1 MAKKQHP
8 RKLERSQAQ
17 SVDVLR
23 MATVIQDGIDREN
36 RSIPL
41 VLATESPVRVYDLE
55 RMQVV
60 DEVIRLEGMDMPS
73 QVPMVDSHGRESVKN
88 VLGSIRDFTVQ
99 DGQLIGRAYFASDEV
114 SRTTFE
120 KYADGHL
127 TDFSVGARTLERK
140 FDKQTK
146 TITRSQLIEGSAVVV
161 GADRDAKA
169 LVAQRAYAEPE
180 ELRKE
185 IMNEELKKLLVERGL
200 DPEATDKQT
209 LEFVERELDKDEPG
223 IDPKLALEVV
233 RNFKRQLP
241 ETARLLAKGTTEI
254 KQASADDLKEIQR
267 AFKERYNA
275 VDELCRSHKVDDKT
289 RSEYLNGD
297 KDVNEIATD
306 ILNRNYK
313 PSGVAVGPGQT
324 IERGASEKDKF
335 YNAVEYGMVQRSLN
349 GVKVSE
355 DLQREIG
362 EAPAGANDFRY
373 MRIPEIARQF
383 LERAGVDVT
392 GLPSQEI
399 VRRAIGQQSFI
410 ERSGNSFHTTG
421 SFANVFLNSMHK
433 TLRAAYNEAPSTFD
447 RWVRTAEDATDFK
460 NMDKIVFGE
469 MSMPEEVAEN
479 GVYPD
484 LTTSDGKESYRVAKN
499 GGIFSITLEMLVN
512 DDLGAMNRRVQMM
525 GTAMRRKINR
535 QAYEILLDN
544 AALSDG
550 IALFHG
556 TSHGANLDGTA
567 LGETALDV
575 GYSVMGTQT
584 GLDSTTV
591 LGLTPRYLIVPTAL
605 AATALRLVNGGF
617 MPTAVANA
625 PLYGAGRPRNL
636 EVIEDGQLDNL
647 GSATNW
653 WLAADNNTIDTVEIS
668 YLQGERTPSISR
680 EDSFET
686 DAIKSKIRQTYG
698 LKAIDY
704 RGLYQGN
711 T

>member
-1 MAKKQHP
+1 MAKRTKKIQ
-8 RKLERSQAQ
+8 RSKNQ
-17 SVDVLR
+17 SPPDVLR
-23 MATVIQDGIDREN
+23 MATIITEEIDRGN

-41 VLATESPVRVYDLE
+41 ILATENPVRVYDIE
-55 RMQVV
+55 RMEVV
-60 DEVIRLEGMDMPS
+60 DEVLSLDGMDIPS
-73 QVPMVDSHGRESVKN
+73 QVPMADSHRRDSVRN
-88 VLGSIRDFTVQ
+88 TFGSFRDFEVIN
-99 DGQLIGRAYFASDEV
+99 GELRCRAYFASDQESV
-114 SRTTFE
+114 NVFN

-127 TDFSVGARTLERK
+127 TDFSVGAQSLQRK
-140 FDKQTK
+140 YDKKTK
-146 TITRSQLIEGSAVVV
+146 TITRSVLIEGSAVLK
-161 GADRDAKA
+161 GADVNAKA

-185 IMNEELKKLLVERGL
+185 IMNEELKKMLVERGL
-200 DPEATDKQT
+200 DPEASDKQT

-223 IDPKLALEVV
+223 IDTKTALDVV
-233 RNFKRQLP
+233 RSLKDSIKP
-241 ETARLLAKGTTEI
+241 EPR
-254 KQASADDLKEIQR
+254 QASADDLKEIQR

-289 RSEYLNGD
+289 RLEYLNGD

-324 IERGASEKDKF
+324 VEHGSSERDKF
-335 YNAVEYGMVQRSLN
+335 YNAVEYSMVQRSLN
-349 GVKVSE
+349 GATVDE
-355 DLQREIG
+355 ELQREIG

-383 LERAGVDVT
+383 CERSGMDVT
-392 GLPSQEI
+392 GLPPQEI
-399 VRRAIGQQSFI
+399 IKRAIGQQSFV
-410 ERSGNSFHTTG
+410 ERSGSAFHTTG

-433 TLRAAYNEAPSTFD
+433 KLRAAYNEAPSTFD

-479 GVYPD
+479 GVYPE

-499 GGIFSITLEMLVN
+499 GGIFSITLEMMVN
-512 DDLGAMNRRVQMM
+512 DDLGAMNRRIQMM
-525 GTAMRRKINR
+525 GTSMRRKMNR

-544 AALSDG
+544 SALSDG

-567 LGETALDV
+567 LGEGALDV
-575 GYSVMGTQT
+575 GFNVMATQT

-591 LGLTPRYLIVPTAL
+591 LGLTPRFLIVPAAL
-605 AATALRLVNGGF
+605 GATALRLVNGGF
-617 MPTAVANA
+617 MPTSVGSS
-625 PLYGAGRPRNL
+625 PLYGSGRPRNL
-636 EVIEDGQLDNL
+636 EVIEDGQLDSL

-680 EDSFET
+680 EDGFET
-686 DAIKSKIRQTYG
+686 DTIKAKIRQTYG
-698 LKAIDY
+698 FKAIDY

>member
-1 MAKKQHP
+1 MVKKQ
-8 RKLERSQAQ
+8 RIRQNKLQRSQPQ
-17 SVDVLR
+17 PVDVLR
-23 MATVIQDGIDREN
+23 MATVIQEGINRED

-41 VLATESPVRVYDLE
+41 ILATESPVRVYDLE
-55 RMQVV
+55 RMEVV
-60 DEVIRLEGMDMPS
+60 DEVLSLDGMDIPN
-73 QVPMVDSHGRESVKN
+73 QVPMADSHKRDSVRNTFGSFREFEVTN
-88 VLGSIRDFTVQ
+88 GELRC
-99 DGQLIGRAYFASDEV
+99 RAYFASDQESV
-114 SRTTFE
+114 NVFN

-127 TDFSVGARTLERK
+127 TDFSVGAQSLQRK
-140 FDKQTK
+140 YDKKTK
-146 TITRSQLIEGSAVVV
+146 TITRSVLIEGSAVLK
-161 GADRDAKA
+161 GADVNAKA

-185 IMNEELKKLLVERGL
+185 TMDKELMKLLVERGL
-200 DPEATDKQT
+200 DAEANDKQI
-209 LEFVERELDKDEPG
+209 LEFLERELSKDAPG
-223 IDPKLALEVV
+223 IDTKTALDVV
-233 RNFKRQLP
+233 RSLKDKP
-241 ETARLLAKGTTEI
+241 EPAKEV
-254 KQASADDLKEIQR
+254 KQASTEELGEIQR
-267 AFKERYNA
+267 SFKERWNSI
-275 VDELCRSHKVDDKT
+275 DDLCRSHNVDDKT
-289 RSEYLNGD
+289 RREYLDGG

-306 ILNRNYK
+306 ILNRTYK

-324 IERGASEKDKF
+324 LERGASERDKF
-335 YNAVEYGMVQRSLN
+335 YNAVEYSMVQRSLN
-349 GVKVSE
+349 GVAVSE
-355 DLQREIG
+355 ELQREIG
-362 EAPAGANDFRY
+362 DAPIGAGDFRY
-373 MRIPEIARQF
+373 MRVPEIARQF
-383 LERAGVDVT
+383 CERAGMDVS

-399 VRRAIGQQSFI
+399 IRRAISQQSFV
-410 ERSGNSFHTTG
+410 ERSGGSFHTTG
-421 SFANVFLNSMHK
+421 SFANIFLNSMHK

-447 RWVRTAEDATDFK
+447 KWVRTAEDATDFK

-469 MSMPEEVAEN
+469 MSMPEEVPEN
-479 GVYPD
+479 GIYPD

-535 QAYEILLDN
+535 QAYELLLDN

-550 IALFHG
+550 VALFHA
-556 TSHGANLDGTA
+556 TSHGANLDTTA
-567 LGETALDV
+567 LAEGALDT
-575 GYSVMGTQT
+575 GYLVMGTQA
-584 GLDSTTV
+584 GLDTTTV
-591 LGLTPRYLIVPTAL
+591 LGLTPRYLIVPSAL
-605 AATALRLVNGGF
+605 AATALRLVNGGY
-617 MPTAVANA
+617 MPTTVATN

-668 YLQGERTPSISR
+668 YLQGERTPAISR

-698 LKAIDY
+698 IKAIDF